1 MIDLD
6 RGEKACPLD
15 TEPDAVLQLIVG
27 YRLNTLGFSPSGKPV
42 LYYHLDVQSTTPAPV
57 YILYR
62 EGEDAPVQH
71 QVNIIDTLPGE
82 KGYDDFQQIWK
93 VSVPNN

>member
-27 YRLNTLGFSPSGKPV
+27 YRLVAVRQVHRDDRDEQHDHHWKR
-42 LYYHLDVQSTTPAPV
+42 
-57 YILYR
+57 R
-62 EGEDAPVQH
+62 EVSHSDAPKKRVASRTPKAGYSQK
-71 QVNIIDTLPGE
+71 IRGPLLM
-82 KGYDDFQQIWK
+82 KGI
-93 VSVPNN
+93 NA

>member
-27 YRLNTLGFSPSGKPV
+27 YRLV
-42 LYYHLDVQSTTPAPV
+42 AVRQVHRDD
-57 YILYR
+57 R
-62 EGEDAPVQH
+62 DEQH
-71 QVNIIDTLPGE
+71 ETQVVTM
-82 KGYDDFQQIWK
+82 
-93 VSVPNN
+93 SRC